1 MSSQAR
7 DQIIGCPRV
16 DQFDGEIR
24 REQGVHLARMDGR
37 QCTARFLDY
46 LKHFAKILTGRMSAL
61 QSKRIIKAQLD
72 RNVHHDQRPRNA
84 NGRPVSERMTD
95 AFCTSQPFASALVKE
110 SDTTVLSYSVPI
122 ATIRWIQANARPNL
136 ISL

>member
-24 REQGVHLARMDGR
+24 REQGMHLAWMDGR

-46 LKHFAKILTGRMSAL
+46 LKHFAKILTRRMSAL
-61 QSKRIIKAQLD
+61 QSKRIMKAHLD
-72 RNVHHDQRPRNA
+72 RNVHHDQRPRSDA
-84 NGRPVSERMTD
+84 NGCLVSERMTD
-95 AFCTSQPFASALVKE
+95 ASCASQPIASAFTKE
-110 SDTTVLSYSVPI
+110 SATAVLSSQCQI
-122 ATIRWIQANARPNL
+122 AMST
-136 ISL
+136 